1 MDEDNFT
8 RARLE
13 SRRAS
18 NYEHKT
24 SKNNIARE
32 FIDTYVD
39 AEFKKTKDLEKVA
52 SMYALV
58 EKGINLSSYGVI
70 KLEISEKDI
79 RDIYVRIKQN
89 ATSNFIKFYKSY
101 LRKIEQG
108 YYPEYVESA
117 LQDLKTA
124 YHTLRR
130 TNYFEW
136 NCPDQMITV
145 SEMENLYLLISGEKN
160 NSSKSKEQLK

>member
-13 SRRAS
+13 SRAAS

-32 FIDTYVD
+32 FVD
-39 AEFKKTKDLEKVA
+39 IYSSDLNTTAKMQEVA
-52 SMYALV
+52 GIYTLL
-58 EKGINLSSYGVI
+58 EKGINVSTYGATKEQLSS
-70 KLEISEKDI
+70 KDI
-79 RDIYVRIKQN
+79 DNIYVKIKQG
-89 ATSNFIKFYKSY
+89 AAKNFVLFYQSY
-101 LRKIEQG
+101 LRKIERG
-108 YYPEYVESA
+108 YYPEYIESA

-130 TNYFEW
+130 TNYFKW
-136 NCPDQMITV
+136 NCPDEMITIA
-145 SEMENLYLLISGEKN
+145 EMENLYLIITGEKKV
-160 NSSKSKEQLK
+160 SSANKEQLK